1 MSARNVL
8 RKLGL
13 PERSLDSIKSA
24 VHKAE
29 SGTTGE
35 IAIAATEESSDYSF
49 FELFSSVLLGALVFA
64 VTILLHGKIE
74 ALAGRLFWID
84 EAWHATAIS
93 GIVSFAVIALAFL
106 AANIPAV
113 DRLVIPRHVQKSR
126 VYNRAIRHFVE
137 SGVYATADRTGI
149 LIFISAMEHEVR
161 IIADEGIHKK
171 IPQDK
176 WDEIASNLAIGIRDR
191 KTEEALVAAIR
202 SCGGLLAE
210 HFPARA
216 ENPNEIPD
224 GLVILEA
231 GE

>member
-1 MSARNVL
+1 M
-8 RKLGL
+8 
-13 PERSLDSIKSA
+13 
-24 VHKAE
+24 
-29 SGTTGE
+29 
-35 IAIAATEESSDYSF
+35 
-49 FELFSSVLLGALVFA
+49 
-64 VTILLHGKIE
+64 TIPLHGKIE

-106 AANIPAV
+106 AANIPAI

-161 IIADEGIHKK
+161 IVADEGIHKK
-171 IPQDK
+171 IPQAK

-202 SCGGLLAE
+202 SCGELLAE
-210 HFPARA
+210 RFPAKN
-216 ENPNEIPD
+216 ENPNELPD